1 MTSTLYFAILWALLD
16 FPNSIPMNV
25 SELARQLR
33 IRPQE
38 MLQILPQY
46 GFDIGV
52 KAIKVDDKVAA
63 QIVKQ
68 WKYIKRQI
76 EDKKAKEAEEKKKL
90 EKELRRESGL
100 TVSLP
105 PIITVRDFS
114 ERMSLPV
121 TQVITELMKNGI
133 LANQNQN
140 LDFETAS
147 IMAGELGYNVEK
159 EEGTKEDAEKEER
172 KEKAIEDALARA
184 NNPEPRAP
192 VVVVM
197 GHVDHGKTSL
207 LDTIRE
213 ANITSTESGGI
224 TQHIG
229 AYQTVWKDPKTKVE
243 RALTFIDT
251 PGHEAFTVMRS
262 RGAKIADIAILVVA
276 ADDGV
281 KPQTEEVI
289 QIIKAAKIPFVV
301 ALNKIDK
308 EGADIQRVKSQLSEH
323 EIIPEEWGG
332 KVPFVEISAKKKLH
346 IDTLL
351 DVLLLVADMN
361 AETIQA
367 DPHIPAV
374 GTIIESKMNK
384 NIGPVATV
392 LIQAGTLHKNDSLVV
407 HGEIYGKVRAM
418 KDFTGETID
427 SAGPS
432 MPVQIIGFKVAP
444 EVGDILDVS
453 LANVAEKI
461 DIKAKRN
468 QQSGAEK
475 QTVQQRESTTEEDGK
490 KRTLNLVIK
499 ADVLGSLEAI
509 IGTFDKIMHDE
520 VGVKVIG
527 KGLGNITE
535 DDVHKVEAGG
545 GILVG
550 FKVKPTPTVDADI
563 REKGLQF
570 YQFDVIY
577 ALFDWVKEELTKML
591 SNEKIIT
598 EIGIMKILAI
608 FRTEKSSMILGGRVE
623 DGKVRKDCFVRVKR
637 DGEIIGTGK
646 ISRCQ
651 LAKSESKEIP
661 SGTEGGITFEGKIRV
676 EVGDVLEAYTEES
689 KARALVFKK

>member
-1 MTSTLYFAILWALLD
+1 
-16 FPNSIPMNV
+16 MNV

-52 KAIKVDDKVAA
+52 KAIKIDDKVAA

-76 EDKKAKEAEEKKKL
+76 EDKKAKEVEEKKKL

-105 PIITVRDFS
+105 PIITVREFA
-114 ERMSLPV
+114 ERMALPV
-121 TQVITELMKNGI
+121 TQVIMELMKNGI

-140 LDFETAS
+140 IDFDTAA

-159 EEGTKEDAEKEER
+159 EEGNKEDAEKELK
-172 KEKAIEDALARA
+172 KEKAIEDALSRA
-184 NNPEPRAP
+184 TNLQPRAP

-229 AYQTVWKDPKTKVE
+229 AYQTIWKDPKTKVE

-289 QIIKAAKIPFVV
+289 QIIKAAKIPLVV

-308 EGADIQRVKSQLSEH
+308 EGADIQRVKTQLSERD
-323 EIIPEEWGG
+323 IIPEEWGG
-332 KVPFVEISAKKKLH
+332 KVPFVEISAKKKLN
-346 IDTLL
+346 IDKLL
-351 DVLLLVADMN
+351 DVLLLVADVN
-361 AETIQA
+361 ADLIQA
-367 DPHIPAV
+367 DPHVPAV

-384 NIGPVATV
+384 NTGPVATV
-392 LIQAGTLHKNDSLVV
+392 LIQAGTLHKNDALVV

-418 KDFTGETID
+418 KNYMGVSID
-427 SAGPS
+427 VAGPS
-432 MPVQIIGFKVAP
+432 MPAQIIGFKVAP

-453 LANVAEKI
+453 LASTAEKI
-461 DIKAKRN
+461 DVKAKRN
-468 QQSGAEK
+468 QQTGAEK
-475 QTVQQRESTTEEDGK
+475 QTVQQRESTSSEGEEGK

-535 DDVHKVEAGG
+535 DDVHKAEAGG

-563 REKGLQF
+563 REKGMQF

-577 ALFDWVKEELTKML
+577 SLFDWVKEELTKML
-591 SNEKIIT
+591 SNEKIVT

-623 DGKVRKDCFVRVKR
+623 DGKVKKDCLIRVKR

-651 LAKSESKEIP
+651 MAKSEAKEIP
-661 SGTEGGITFEGKIRV
+661 SGTEGGITFEGKIKV